1 MNKVKNQLLL
11 NMFVIIAAIAF
22 AGVLIFGNVGR
33 VAANVA
39 VIPGSYG
46 EEYANKNNLNIIE
59 LADSEKEYFDLRY
72 ETFDYS
78 VENGVIVV
86 EGYTGT
92 SSDLVIP
99 ALIHGSTVTTI
110 GKDFTGNIPQ
120 VKNLFIPPTVSEIQA
135 DVDESI
141 IIHCYEDTP
150 VYKKFQLDN
159 EAKEKEAEQA
169 KEAETG
175 IEGTEQELVEQAEE
189 TEEVKTWNY
198 EVMHDS
204 DFVDFSLGDNPF
216 AYNLN
221 GATIEITRYTGDED
235 LIVIPSYI
243 NGYPVTEVS
252 MNLLGSAKGIVIPET
267 VTSITGTSSKLL
279 YTPLFAIEL
288 LFSLIAIVFSLLTVN
303 VLLPRYRKDNTEY
316 LLTGSQMVSVVL
328 YVLAQIGFAIA
339 AIYYISITPFMAL
352 VISLVIMA
360 VFVLFV
366 FSAGIGRQHVKEVTQ
381 RNIEKTSRMD
391 AIKLSAKRLSELPI
405 SDQAV
410 KKHVQRLVEEI
421 RYSDPVSKQGL
432 DNIESELEKSIDDL
446 KVVIDE
452 GDSSEILKQVD
463 ETMGILQKRNSMCKA
478 EK

>member
-11 NMFVIIAAIAF
+11 NIFVIIAAIVF
-22 AGVLIFGNVGR
+22 AGVLIFGNVER

-46 EEYANKNNLNIIE
+46 EEYANKNNLNIIQ

-78 VENGVIVV
+78 MENGAIVV

-99 ALIHGSTVTTI
+99 ALINGTTVTTI
-110 GKDFTGNIPQ
+110 GKDFIGTIPQ
-120 VKNLFIPPTVSEIQA
+120 VKNLFIPPTITEIQT

-150 VYKKFQLDN
+150 VYEKYQSDK
-159 EAKEKEAEQA
+159 EAKEKKAEKGEASEVGT
-169 KEAETG
+169 EA
-175 IEGTEQELVEQAEE
+175 TEQEVVEQAEE
-189 TEEVKTWNY
+189 TEEVKAWNY
-198 EVMHDS
+198 ELMHDS

-221 GATIEITRYTGDED
+221 GATIEITRYMGDED

-252 MNLLGSAKGIVIPET
+252 MNMLGNAKGIVIPET
-267 VTSITGTSSKLL
+267 VTNIKGTSSRLL

-288 LFSLIAIVFSLLTVN
+288 LFSLIAISLSLLTVN
-303 VLLPRYRKDNTEY
+303 VLLPRYRKDKTEY

-328 YVLAQIGFAIA
+328 YVLVQIGFAIA
-339 AIYYISITPFMAL
+339 SIYYISITPFLAL
-352 VISLVIMA
+352 VISLAILA

-366 FSAGIGRQHVKEVTQ
+366 FSAGIGRQHVKEITR

-391 AIKLSAKRLSELPI
+391 AIKLAARGMDASI
-405 SDQAV
+405 SDAEL
-410 KKHVQRLVEEI
+410 KKKISRLVEEI
-421 RYSDPVSKQGL
+421 RYSDPVTGQEL
-432 DNIESELEKSIDDL
+432 DVIESELEKAVFDVKTAIEKGDTKEISS
-446 KVVIDE
+446 KVDAAMKLVKD
-452 GDSSEILKQVD
+452 
-463 ETMGILQKRNSMCKA
+463 RNDRCRSGK
-478 EK
+478 

>member
-11 NMFVIIAAIAF
+11 NIFVIIAAIAF

-46 EEYANKNNLNIIE
+46 EEYANKNKLNIVE
-59 LADSEKEYFDLRY
+59 LADSEKSYFDQRY

-78 VENGVIVV
+78 VENGSIVV
-86 EGYTGT
+86 EGYTGA

-99 ALIHGSTVTTI
+99 AAINGATVTAI
-110 GKDFTGNIPQ
+110 GKEFTSTISQ
-120 VKNLFIPPTVSEIQA
+120 VKNLFIPPTVTEIQA

-150 VYKKFQLDN
+150 VYKKYQSDK
-159 EAKEKEAEQA
+159 EAKEKEAEA
-169 KEAETG
+169 GTEN
-175 IEGTEQELVEQAEE
+175 TEQESVEQAEE
-189 TEEVKTWNY
+189 TEEDKAWNY
-198 EVMHDS
+198 DVMHDS

-216 AYNLN
+216 AYNLD

-243 NGYPVTEVS
+243 NGYPVTKVS
-252 MNLLGSAKGIVIPET
+252 MNLLGSANGIVIPET

-288 LFSLIAIVFSLLTVN
+288 LFSLIAIVLSLLTVN

-339 AIYYISITPFMAL
+339 AIYYISITPLLAL
-352 VISLVIMA
+352 VISLVILA
-360 VFVLFV
+360 VFVLFI
-366 FSAGIGRQHVKEVTQ
+366 FSAGIGRQHVKEVAR

-391 AIKLSAKRLSELPI
+391 AIKLAVRGMDESI
-405 SDQAV
+405 SDPEL
-410 KKHVQRLVEEI
+410 KKKVIRLVEEI
-421 RYSDPVSKQGL
+421 RYSDPVSRQDL
-432 DNIESELEKSIDDL
+432 DGIESDLEKAIDDV
-446 KVVIDE
+446 KAAIAK
-452 GDSSEILKQVD
+452 GDSKAIARMID
-463 ETMGILQKRNSMCKA
+463 TTMNMIKERNSMCK
-478 EK
+478 EGK